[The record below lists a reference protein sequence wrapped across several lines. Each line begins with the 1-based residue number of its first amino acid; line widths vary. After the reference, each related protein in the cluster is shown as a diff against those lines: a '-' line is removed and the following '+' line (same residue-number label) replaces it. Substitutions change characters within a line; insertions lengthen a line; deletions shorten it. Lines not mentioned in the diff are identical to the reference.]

1 MKTKELITEEFIKVS
16 EKILMLTLASAFVAF
31 FSLTSSGSV
40 TNARACS
47 QSATDTAML
56 KSGNDVSDLLQITVK
71 VNNKTDEL
79 YMHFN
84 QDATDGFD
92 GAYDAYNLE
101 SLAGS
106 QVPDVYTVDISG
118 TKYSINSFPFSG
130 IDKVVELGF
139 KFQTDAPA
147 VFQITGVESF
157 GQYPDMGIYLL
168 DTKTGNQVSLR
179 NSSEYSFAYQASDD
193 PSRFKIKFIG
203 ITAGIP
209 ETNKQTPA
217 CRVFAFNRELNLQ
230 YEPLKGKKGSATI
243 FDLQGRVIETVVLD
257 GSGLQKVSC
266 PFSTG
271 VYLVNISFPGF
282 AETHKVAVPN

>member
-16 EKILMLTLASAFVAF
+16 KKILMLTLASAFVAF
-31 FSLTSSGSV
+31 FNLTSSGSV
-40 TNARACS
+40 FNRSACNPLVE
-47 QSATDTAML
+47 DTTML
-56 KSGNDVSDLLQITVK
+56 KSGHDVADLLQITAK

-92 GAYDAYNLE
+92 GAYDAYNLV
-101 SLAGS
+101 SFAGT
-106 QVPDVYTVDISG
+106 QVPDVYTVDVSG

-130 IDKVVELGF
+130 IDKSVDLGF
-139 KFQTDAPA
+139 KFGTDATA
-147 VFQITGVESF
+147 VFQISGVESF
-157 GQYPDMGIYLL
+157 IQYPDMGIYLL

-179 NSSEYSFAYQASDD
+179 TTSEYSFTYLASDD
-193 PSRFKIKFIG
+193 PQRFKIKFIG
-203 ITAGIP
+203 ITAGMP
-209 ETNKQTPA
+209 ENIKQTSA

-243 FDLQGRVIETVVLD
+243 IDLQGRVIETFTLD

-282 AETHKVAVPN
+282 TETHKVAVR

>member
-31 FSLTSSGSV
+31 FNLTSTGSV
-40 TNARACS
+40 MNRSACG
-47 QSATDTAML
+47 QFAADTTML
-56 KSGNDVSDLLQITVK
+56 KSGNDVADLLQITVK

-101 SLAGS
+101 SFAGS
-106 QVPDVYTVDISG
+106 LVPDVYTVDISG

-130 IDKVVELGF
+130 IDKAIDLGF
-139 KFQTDAPA
+139 KFCSDATA

-157 GQYPDMGIYLL
+157 SQYPDMGIYLL
-168 DTKTGNQVSLR
+168 DTKTGNQLSLR
-179 NSSEYSFAYQASDD
+179 NLSEYSFAYQAADD
-193 PSRFKIKFIG
+193 PNRFKIKFIG
-203 ITAGIP
+203 ITAGMP
-209 ETNKQTPA
+209 ENNKQTPA

-230 YEPLKGKKGSATI
+230 YETLKGKKGSATI

-282 AETHKVAVPN
+282 AETYKVAVR

>member
-31 FSLTSSGSV
+31 FNLTSTGSV
-40 TNARACS
+40 INRSACG
-47 QSATDTAML
+47 QFAADTTML
-56 KSGNDVSDLLQITVK
+56 KSGNDVADLLQITVK

-101 SLAGS
+101 SFAGS
-106 QVPDVYTVDISG
+106 LVPDVYTVDISG

-130 IDKVVELGF
+130 IDKAIDLGF
-139 KFQTDAPA
+139 KFCSDATA

-157 GQYPDMGIYLL
+157 SQYPDMGIYLL
-168 DTKTGNQVSLR
+168 DTKTGNQLSLR
-179 NSSEYSFAYQASDD
+179 NLSEYSFAYQASDD
-193 PSRFKIKFIG
+193 PNRFKIKFIG
-203 ITAGIP
+203 ITAGMP
-209 ETNKQTPA
+209 ENNKQTPA

-230 YEPLKGKKGSATI
+230 YETLNGKKGSATI

-282 AETHKVAVPN
+282 AETYKVAVR

>member
-1 MKTKELITEEFIKVS
+1 MKTKEIIHVS
-16 EKILMLTLASAFVAF
+16 KMILMLILASGFVAF
-31 FSLTSSGSV
+31 FNLTSSGSV
-40 TNARACS
+40 LNKSVCS
-47 QSATDTAML
+47 PFAADTAML
-56 KSGNDVSDLLQITVK
+56 KSGSDVADLLQITVR

-101 SLAGS
+101 SFAGT
-106 QVPDVYTVDISG
+106 QVPDVYTVDGTG

-130 IDKVVELGF
+130 IDKAVKLGF
-139 KFQTDAPA
+139 KFGTDATA
-147 VFQITGVESF
+147 VFQITGTESF
-157 GQYPDMGIYLL
+157 VGYPDMGIYLL

-179 NSSEYSFAYQASDD
+179 TTSEYSFTYLASDD
-193 PSRFKIKFIG
+193 PERFKIKFIG
-203 ITAGIP
+203 ITAGMR
-209 ETNKQTPA
+209 ENHKQASA
-217 CRVFAFNRELNLQ
+217 CSVFAYNRELNLQ
-230 YEPLKGKKGSATI
+230 YESLKGKKGTATI
-243 FDLQGRVIETVVLD
+243 IDLQGRVIETVTLD

-282 AETHKVAVPN
+282 TETHKVAVR